1 MFGLKDY
8 RFVKVILASTAVDK
22 SGDKI
27 SMKALNDLQWLCLNK
42 TGTIEI
48 PEYTTDC
55 TIVNSFICSSNESD
69 GTGEVAYNLYGILAF
84 NAQSISGKYI
94 SDRIIN
100 LGSNLYDSATVA
112 FTIGASEK
120 MNDTVR
126 QILDINDFISFT
138 FDVRSKE
145 SVRNQEKLNNVIKKS
160 DICPFCG
167 SKPIVTVDSEN
178 ISGLDKFRITIK
190 CISIECNVQPK
201 TSFYDSNFTTA
212 CDMVL
217 KHWNTRSHDSGI
229 VEDDSGNTDSELT
242 IEDICINCVDCV
254 NLKQNDDFVFY
265 CDKCGHRIRD
275 VFTNTCESFI
285 PQRSK
290 AIYSFDY
297 CDQCLSYDCG
307 YCKKR
312 KRETNKELWMPCCQH
327 DKKPQT
333 DTRCCVNCVNCCI
346 DDDGMYYCI
355 NDYRFIPGEHPFK
368 HTNCDDFEQKDSNN
382 LYCVSSDSVSETGDK
397 DDKTSPCLSC
407 VYADFGPD
415 GCWCS
420 EAESFV
426 CTKLMNNC
434 KYFEREKE

>member
-1 MFGLKDY
+1 MFDLKDY

-27 SMKALNDLQWLCLNK
+27 SMKALNDLQRLCLNK
-42 TGTIEI
+42 TGTIEMSQDK
-48 PEYTTDC
+48 TNC

-69 GTGEVAYNLYGILAF
+69 GTGEIAYNLCGILAF

-94 SDRIIN
+94 SDRIDN
-100 LGSNLYDSATVA
+100 LESNLYDEATVA

-126 QILDINDFISFT
+126 QILDINDFVSFT

-145 SVRNQEKLNNVIKKS
+145 SIRNQEKLNDVIQKT

-167 SKPIVTVDSEN
+167 NKPIVTVDGEN

-190 CISIECNVQPK
+190 CINIECHVQPK
-201 TSFYDSNFTTA
+201 TSFCDSSFTTA

-217 KHWNTRSHDSGI
+217 KHWNQRSPDSGI
-229 VEDDSGNTDSELT
+229 VDSDLEDTDSKLT
-242 IEDICINCVDCV
+242 KEDICINCVDCA
-254 NLKQNDDFVFY
+254 NLKQTDDFVFY

-327 DKKPQT
+327 DKKSQT
-333 DTRCCVNCVNCCI
+333 DTRCCINCVNCCK
-346 DDDGMYYCI
+346 DDDEMYYCTL
-355 NDYRFIPGEHPFK
+355 DYRFIPVEHPFR
-368 HTNCDDFEQKDSNN
+368 HTDCNDFEQKDSNILN
-382 LYCVSSDSVSETGDK
+382 CVSSESDSETEMK
-397 DDKTSPCLSC
+397 CLSC
-407 VYADFGPD
+407 TYADFGPD

-420 EAESFV
+420 VAKSFV

-434 KYFEREKE
+434 KYFSRVVED